1 MQAQLHFTVMVD
13 PTPLLDGSGN
23 CYQRHVVDVFTDN
36 TFAGVFIAHSMS
48 EALYIGERWIHIRQ
62 VEEEHCPL
70 CGEHAHEGGANPANC
85 SGHPVHKL

>member
-48 EALYIGERWIHIRQ
+48 EALYIGERWIRIRQ
-62 VEEEHCPL
+62 VDEAIQQEEIRL
-70 CGEHAHEGGANPANC
+70 
-85 SGHPVHKL
+85 KLEQMTTIIS